1 MVLYTCNQYPVR
13 KLILVGDKVEEIFL
27 WKSPTNGVPPIT
39 QSSTASN
46 KQNREN
52 NRDEKKNP

>member
-27 WKSPTNGVPPIT
+27 WKSPTNGVPPT
-39 QSSTASN
+39 AQSSTASN